1 MKIVFMGSPDFAI
14 PSLSALAESGNHIA
28 AVVTQPDRPRGRG
41 KKLVPT
47 PVKQF
52 SELLGLPVWQPQ
64 KLSEIKSRLQE
75 IDPTV
80 IVVVAFGKILSP
92 EILALPSL
100 GCINVHASLLP
111 KYRGSAPIHRAIING
126 ETVTG
131 VTTMF
136 MNSGLDTGDMLFRET
151 VSIGENET
159 TGDLHDRLAQSGARL
174 LIKTLY
180 GLEAGEVAREPQNG
194 EDATYAPPLS
204 RDDEII
210 HWNKSAR
217 EIKNLVRGLNPW
229 PGARTYLNGKV
240 LKIWRVEDIGNLQG
254 TSTPGTVVDTD
265 PDKGIVVETGK
276 GKVLITELQ
285 LQGRKRMGAAQFLR
299 GYSPVQSVV
308 LGNDTGEDGME

>member
-1 MKIVFMGSPDFAI
+1 MKIVFMGSPDFAV
-14 PSLSALAESGNHIA
+14 PSLRALAESRHHVA

-41 KKLVPT
+41 RKLIPT
-47 PVKQF
+47 PVKQ
-52 SELLGLPVWQPQ
+52 LADLMGVAILQPQ
-64 KLSEIKSRLQE
+64 KLSEIMNELQE
-75 IDPTV
+75 ISPTV
-80 IVVVAFGKILSP
+80 IVVVAFGRILSP
-92 EILALPSL
+92 EILGLPPL

-126 ETVTG
+126 EKVTG

-136 MNSGLDTGDMLFRET
+136 MNSGLDTGDILFKGTEAIGDHET
-151 VSIGENET
+151 M
-159 TGDLHDRLAQSGARL
+159 GDLHDRMAESGARL
-174 LIKTLY
+174 LIKTLDR
-180 GLEAGEVAREPQNG
+180 LEAGEVVRETQN
-194 EDATYAPPLS
+194 EKDATYAPPLG

-240 LKIWRVEDIGNLQG
+240 LKIWSVEDLDNLQG
-254 TSTPGTVVDTD
+254 TSSPGSVVDID

-285 LQGRKRMGAAQFLR
+285 LQGRKRMDVAQFLR
-299 GYSPVQSVV
+299 GYSPVQGQV